1 MSDDHFDLDA
11 YCHRIGYAGPREP
24 SLPVLRAVVAD
35 HAAAMAFENIDVLL
49 GRGVRIDIASVQDKL
64 VHRKRGGYCFEQ
76 NGLLEAA
83 LGAIGFALQPLAARV
98 VRGRPA
104 TAPGSARA
112 HKVLRVDLADD
123 SYIADVGFGNLTPTA
138 PLALRLEEEQ
148 TTRHEP
154 FRLIPHR
161 SELLLQ
167 ARLGEAW
174 DSLYHFPLD
183 PVPAVDYEMGNWFCA
198 TFPGSPFI
206 ANLIVARPGCG
217 QRSTLY
223 NRRFAIRNIDGQVT
237 RRVLSGFEDYSE
249 VLVQHFG
256 LSLEEDEVAAIATAM
271 ESHAA
276 DEEVLCFFQ

>member
-11 YCHRIGYAGPREP
+11 YCQRIGYAGPREP

-35 HAAAMAFENIDVLL
+35 HAAALAFENIDVLL

-112 HKVLRVDLADD
+112 HKVLRVDLADG

-138 PLALRLEEEQ
+138 PLALRLQEEQ
-148 TTRHEP
+148 TTQHEP
-154 FRLIPHR
+154 FR
-161 SELLLQ
+161 
-167 ARLGEAW
+167 W
-174 DSLYHFPLD
+174 
-183 PVPAVDYEMGNWFCA
+183 
-198 TFPGSPFI
+198 
-206 ANLIVARPGCG
+206 
-217 QRSTLY
+217 
-223 NRRFAIRNIDGQVT
+223 
-237 RRVLSGFEDYSE
+237 
-249 VLVQHFG
+249 
-256 LSLEEDEVAAIATAM
+256 
-271 ESHAA
+271 
-276 DEEVLCFFQ
+276 